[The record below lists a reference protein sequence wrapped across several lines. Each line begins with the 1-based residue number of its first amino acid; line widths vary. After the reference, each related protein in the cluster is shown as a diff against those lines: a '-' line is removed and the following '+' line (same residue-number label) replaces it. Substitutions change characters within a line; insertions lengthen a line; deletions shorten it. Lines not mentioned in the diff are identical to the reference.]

1 MVALCA
7 LAAVALVAGYAWFLG
22 DWIIDDAGISFAYAR
37 SLAQG
42 HGLVQQPGVAPVE
55 AYSNLSWVLL
65 AAAAIRLGW
74 FDPVVTPKL
83 VGMTLVGVAVA
94 ITLLAFR
101 RVGPRLLAAG
111 VGSLLAAATPALA
124 VWSVSGLENPLYVLL
139 FASLFRTTLATL
151 RAPAASSAGI
161 TNATWSG
168 VLAGLA
174 ALTRPEG
181 AVAVATLPLAM
192 LLGGKLLAD
201 RRAWREAAVAVGVGT
216 LIVLG
221 SLAFRLAYFGDFVPN
236 TYWAKVQGHTRP
248 LLALAQLGALAAVV
262 AGGARLLRRPSPMR
276 YALVCALVAGVLV
289 ALRARSLTRAL
300 GDVLGELLLG
310 ATLLALAARLARGR
324 LPTLPAA
331 LCATTATTMLA
342 FWSLPGDWMGEY
354 RFASPFVL
362 LAWPTAIAALP
373 AAWLRAVRRTPRWGV
388 LLALLLLGWHGVALA
403 RRTQRFAEHTGKVAL
418 LVVAADYQRSFARY
432 AERLAVAQP
441 SLLTVDV
448 GGVLWVAKMR
458 IYDLGTLCD
467 PVITRAL
474 YHDTPRLHEYVFGET
489 KPTFIRVHGAAAELA
504 RFDSDPRFRR
514 DYLAIAEHARGDPG
528 VFDGS
533 YVRRDALASPEDLEQ
548 LRR

>member
-1 MVALCA
+1 VSLCA

-65 AAAAIRLGW
+65 AAAATRLGW
-74 FDPVVTPKL
+74 FDPVVTPKVVGLAL
-83 VGMTLVGVAVA
+83 VGLAVAV
-94 ITLLAFR
+94 TLSAFG

-111 VGSLLAAATPALA
+111 AGLLLAAATPAVA

-139 FASLFRTTLATL
+139 FASLFRTALATL
-151 RAPAASSAGI
+151 RAPAAGSASI
-161 TNATWSG
+161 ASAVCCG
-168 VLAGLA
+168 VVAGLA

-181 AVAVATLPLAM
+181 ALAVLTLPLAI
-192 LLGGKLLAD
+192 LLGGRLFGGQ
-201 RRAWREAAVAVGVGT
+201 RRAWREVTVAVGVGAM
-216 LIVLG
+216 IVLG
-221 SLAFRLAYFGDFVPN
+221 SIAFRVAYFGDFVPN

-262 AGGARLLRRPSPMR
+262 ACGAKLLRRPTPVR
-276 YALVCALVAGVLV
+276 YALVSALVASVLV
-289 ALRARSLTRAL
+289 ALRVRSLTRSL
-300 GDVLGELLLG
+300 GDVSGEVLLG
-310 ATLLALAARLARGR
+310 ATLLALAARLARGP
-324 LPTLPAA
+324 LPALPAA

-362 LAWPTAIAALP
+362 LAWPTFIATLP
-373 AAWLRAVRRTPRWGV
+373 AGWLRVVRRAPRWGA

-418 LVVAADYQRSFARY
+418 LSVADDYRRSFARY

-441 SLLTVDV
+441 ALLTVDV

-467 PVITRAL
+467 RVITRAL
-474 YHDTPRLHEYVFGET
+474 YHDTPRLHDYVFAET

-514 DYLAIAEHARGDPG
+514 DYVAIDERARGDSG

-533 YVRRDALASPEDLEQ
+533 YVRRDALTSPDDVQQ